1 VKVEEKPPPPPEPPE
16 PEAEEATVRLPWGQ
30 RLRGWAL
37 QLLAPAVSLLIAAV
51 IGVLVILVVQQS
63 WSDVTDVAG
72 AMWNYGLFNRNSVAF
87 ILGRATPFIFAGL
100 AVAIAFKAGLF
111 NIGVEGQ
118 YAIGALSAGYVGY
131 KVSAPTV
138 IHLPLTIL
146 AGMAGGMLWAAVPA
160 LLKVYR
166 GAHEVISTIMM
177 NFVANAIL
185 LYLLSGALKD
195 PNQQGSIAQQQTP
208 PIKPS
213 AQVGSMVPFF
223 NSIGFDF
230 RGSAPVTWFFVLAI
244 VAAVLYALTVR
255 RTRFGFELRVLG
267 TNPRA
272 AEPSGIRTN
281 AMIMKAMLLSGALA
295 GLVALQDVIGIDDR
309 MKLDYIRGYGF
320 TGIAIALLG
329 RNSGGGIVAAA
340 LLISFL
346 DRASSGIGLNTDVP
360 KEVTNIMQGVII
372 LTIVIAYEVVRR
384 MTARRQLREQHER
397 A

>member
-1 VKVEEKPPPPPEPPE
+1 VKVEERPPQP
-16 PEAEEATVRLPWGQ
+16 PEAEEAAARLPFGQ

-37 QLLAPAVSLLIAAV
+37 QLLAPAVSLLFAAV

-63 WSDVTDVAG
+63 WSDVVAVG
-72 AMWNYGLFNRNSVAF
+72 DAMWSYGLFNRNSVAF

-118 YAIGALSAGYVGY
+118 YAIGALAAGYVGY
-131 KVSAPTV
+131 QLSAPTV
-138 IHLPLTIL
+138 VHLPLTIL
-146 AGMAGGMLWAAVPA
+146 AGMAGGLLWAAVPA

-177 NFVANAIL
+177 NFVANAVL
-185 LYLLSGALKD
+185 LYLLSDALRD
-195 PNQQGSIAQQQTP
+195 PDQPGSIAQQQTP
-208 PIKPS
+208 PVEPT

-244 VAAVLYALTVR
+244 VAAILYSLTVR

-272 AEPSGIRTN
+272 AEPSGIRSN
-281 AMIMKAMLLSGALA
+281 AMILKAMLLSGAIA
-295 GLVALQDVIGIDDR
+295 GLIALQDVIGIDDR

-329 RNSGGGIVAAA
+329 RNTGLGIVAGA
-340 LLISFL
+340 LLFSFL

-360 KEVTNIMQGVII
+360 KEVTLIMQGVII

>member
-1 VKVEEKPPPPPEPPE
+1 VKVEEERPPPPE
-16 PEAEEATVRLPWGQ
+16 PEAEEAAAGIPWSQ

-37 QLLAPAVSLLIAAV
+37 QLLAPAISLLIAAV
-51 IGVLVILVVQQS
+51 IGVLVILVVERS
-63 WSDVTDVAG
+63 WSDVADVAG
-72 AMWNYGLFNRNSVAF
+72 AMWNYGLLNRNSVAF
-87 ILGRATPFIFAGL
+87 ILGRATPLIFAGL

-118 YAIGALSAGYVGY
+118 YAIGALAAGYVGY
-131 KVSAPTV
+131 QLSAPTV

-160 LLKVYR
+160 LLRVYR

-177 NFVANAIL
+177 NFVANAVL
-185 LYLLSGALKD
+185 LYLLSDALKD
-195 PNQQGSIAQQQTP
+195 PNQQGSLSQQQTP
-208 PIKPS
+208 PIEPS

-223 NSIGFDF
+223 NKLGFNF

-244 VAAVLYALTVR
+244 VAVVLYALTVR

-272 AEPSGIRTN
+272 AEPSGIRSN
-281 AMIMKAMLLSGALA
+281 AMIMKAMLLSGAIA
-295 GLVALQDVIGIDDR
+295 GLVGLQDVLGIDDL
-309 MKLDYIRGYGF
+309 MKLDYVRGYGF

-329 RNSGGGIVAAA
+329 RNSGLGIVAAA
-340 LLISFL
+340 LLFSFL
-346 DRASSGIGLNTDVP
+346 DRASSGIGLNTSVP
-360 KEVTNIMQGVII
+360 KEVTSIMQGVII

-384 MTARRQLREQHER
+384 MTARRQLREQHDR

>member
-1 VKVEEKPPPPPEPPE
+1 ADLLQPGGDPGPGRPGRGHLRRPHRGPVPRRRGHHERARPLHDRRPRRRRGAGGVKVEEERPPPPEPG
-16 PEAEEATVRLPWGQ
+16 AEEAPAGIPWSQ
-30 RLRGWAL
+30 RLRGWGL
-37 QLLAPAVSLLIAAV
+37 QLLAPAISLVIAAV
-51 IGVLVILVVQQS
+51 VGVLVILVVQRS
-63 WSDVTDVAG
+63 WNDVTEVAS

-118 YAIGALSAGYVGY
+118 YAIGALCAGYVGY
-131 KVSAPTV
+131 QVSAPTA

-177 NFVANAIL
+177 NFVANAVL

-208 PIKPS
+208 PVKPT

-223 NSIGFDF
+223 NSIGFSF
-230 RGSAPVTWFFVLAI
+230 RGSAPGTWFFVLAI
-244 VAAVLYALTVR
+244 VAAVLCALTVR

-272 AEPSGIRTN
+272 AEPSGIRSN
-281 AMIMKAMLLSGALA
+281 AMIMKAMLLSG
-295 GLVALQDVIGIDDR
+295 
-309 MKLDYIRGYGF
+309 
-320 TGIAIALLG
+320 
-329 RNSGGGIVAAA
+329 
-340 LLISFL
+340 
-346 DRASSGIGLNTDVP
+346 
-360 KEVTNIMQGVII
+360 
-372 LTIVIAYEVVRR
+372 
-384 MTARRQLREQHER
+384 
-397 A
+397 

>member
-1 VKVEEKPPPPPEPPE
+1 MKLEERPPAPPPEAE
-16 PEAEEATVRLPWGQ
+16 PEVAARIPWRQ
-30 RLRGWAL
+30 RLQAFAL
-37 QLLAPAVSLLIAAV
+37 QLLAPAISLLSAAI
-51 IGVLVILVVQQS
+51 IGALVILVVQQS
-63 WSDVTDVAG
+63 GSDVVAV
-72 AMWNYGLFNRNSVAF
+72 ANSMWDYGITNPNSLAF

-118 YAIGALSAGYVGY
+118 YAIGALCAAFVGY
-131 KVSAPTV
+131 QLSAPTV
-138 IHLPLTIL
+138 LHLPLTIL
-146 AGMAGGMLWAAVPA
+146 AGMAGGMLWALIPA

-177 NFVANAIL
+177 NYVANGIL

-195 PNQQGSIAQQQTP
+195 TAQRGAIAQQQTP
-208 PIKPS
+208 QVEPT

-223 NSIGFDF
+223 NSLGFDF
-230 RGSAPVTWFFVLAI
+230 RSSAPLSWFFVAAI
-244 VAAVLYALTVR
+244 VAAIVYALTVR
-255 RTRFGFELRVLG
+255 RTRFGFELRVFG

-272 AEPSGIRTN
+272 AEPAGIRSN
-281 AMIMKAMLLSGALA
+281 AMVMKAMLLSGAIA
-295 GLVALQDVIGIDDR
+295 GLVALQDVLAIDDR

-329 RNSGGGIVAAA
+329 RNSGLGIVAAA
-340 LLISFL
+340 LLFSFL

-360 KEVTNIMQGVII
+360 KEVTIILQGVII
-372 LTIVIAYEVVRR
+372 LTIVVAYEVVRR
-384 MTARRQLREQHER
+384 MAARRQLREQHER

>member
-1 VKVEEKPPPPPEPPE
+1 MKVEERPPAPPPEAE
-16 PEAEEATVRLPWGQ
+16 PEVAARIPWRQ
-30 RLRGWAL
+30 RLQAFAL
-37 QLLAPAVSLLIAAV
+37 QLLAPAISLLSAAI
-51 IGVLVILVVQQS
+51 IGALVILVVQRS
-63 WSDVTDVAG
+63 GSDVVAV
-72 AMWNYGLFNRNSVAF
+72 ASSMWDYGITNPNSLAF

-118 YAIGALSAGYVGY
+118 YAIGALCAAFVGY
-131 KVSAPTV
+131 QLSAPTV
-138 IHLPLTIL
+138 LHLPLTIL
-146 AGMAGGMLWAAVPA
+146 AGMAGGMLWALIPA

-177 NFVANAIL
+177 NYVANGIL

-195 PNQQGSIAQQQTP
+195 TAQRGAIAQQQTP
-208 PIKPS
+208 QVEPT

-223 NSIGFDF
+223 NSLGFDF
-230 RGSAPVTWFFVLAI
+230 RSSAPLSWFFVAAI
-244 VAAVLYALTVR
+244 VAAIVYALTVR
-255 RTRFGFELRVLG
+255 RTRFGFELRVFG

-272 AEPSGIRTN
+272 AEPAGIRSN
-281 AMIMKAMLLSGALA
+281 AMVMKAMLLSGAIA
-295 GLVALQDVIGIDDR
+295 GLVALQDVLAIDDR

-329 RNSGGGIVAAA
+329 RNSGLGIVAAA
-340 LLISFL
+340 LLFSFL

-360 KEVTNIMQGVII
+360 KEVTIILQGVII
-372 LTIVIAYEVVRR
+372 LTIVVAYEVVRR
-384 MTARRQLREQHER
+384 MAARRQLREQHER

>member
-1 VKVEEKPPPPPEPPE
+1 VKVEERPPAPQ
-16 PEAEEATVRLPWGQ
+16 PEAEPEVAAKIPFGQ
-30 RLRGWAL
+30 RLRAWAL
-37 QLLAPAVSLLIAAV
+37 QLLAPTVSLLLAAV
-51 IGVLVILVVQQS
+51 LGALVILVVQRS
-63 WSDVTDVAG
+63 WADVVDVAG
-72 AMWNYGLFNRNSVAF
+72 AMWSYGLFNRNSVAF
-87 ILGRATPFIFAGL
+87 ILGRSTPLIFAGL

-118 YAIGALSAGYVGY
+118 YAIGALCAAWVGY
-131 KVSAPTV
+131 QLSAPTL

-177 NFVANAIL
+177 NYVANGVL

-195 PNQQGSIAQQQTP
+195 PGQRGAIAQQQTP
-208 PIKPS
+208 QVEPT

-230 RGSAPVTWFFVLAI
+230 RGSAPLTWFFVLAL
-244 VAAVLYALTVR
+244 VGAVIYALTVR

-267 TNPRA
+267 TNPKA
-272 AEPSGIRTN
+272 AEPAGIRSN
-281 AMIMKAMLLSGALA
+281 AMILKAMLLSGAIA
-295 GLVALQDVIGIDDR
+295 GLAALQDVLAIDDR

-320 TGIAIALLG
+320 TAIAVALLG
-329 RNSGGGIVAAA
+329 RNSGLGIVAAA
-340 LLISFL
+340 LLFSFL
-346 DRASSGIGLNTDVP
+346 DRASTGIGLSTDVP
-360 KEVTNIMQGVII
+360 KEVTFILQGVII

-384 MTARRQLREQHER
+384 LAARQQLREQHER

>member
-1 VKVEEKPPPPPEPPE
+1 VKVEERPPAPPPEAE
-16 PEAEEATVRLPWGQ
+16 PEVAARIPWRQ
-30 RLRGWAL
+30 RLQAFAL
-37 QLLAPAVSLLIAAV
+37 QLLAPAISLLSAAV
-51 IGVLVILVVQQS
+51 IGALVILVVQQS
-63 WSDVTDVAG
+63 GSDVVAV
-72 AMWNYGLFNRNSVAF
+72 ANSMWDYGITNPNSLAF

-118 YAIGALSAGYVGY
+118 YAIGALCAAFVGY
-131 KVSAPTV
+131 QLSAPTV
-138 IHLPLTIL
+138 LHLPLTIL
-146 AGMAGGMLWAAVPA
+146 AGMAGGMLWALIPA

-177 NFVANAIL
+177 NYVANGIL

-195 PNQQGSIAQQQTP
+195 TAQRGAIAQQQTP
-208 PIKPS
+208 QVEPT

-223 NSIGFDF
+223 NSLGFDF
-230 RGSAPVTWFFVLAI
+230 RSSAPLSWFFVAAI
-244 VAAVLYALTVR
+244 VAAIVYALTVR
-255 RTRFGFELRVLG
+255 RTRFGFELRVFG

-272 AEPSGIRTN
+272 AEPAGIRSN
-281 AMIMKAMLLSGALA
+281 AMVMKAMLLSGAIA
-295 GLVALQDVIGIDDR
+295 GLVALQDVLAIDDR

-329 RNSGGGIVAAA
+329 RNSGLGIVAAA
-340 LLISFL
+340 LLFSFL

-360 KEVTNIMQGVII
+360 KEVTIILQGVII
-372 LTIVIAYEVVRR
+372 LTIVVAYEIVRR
-384 MTARRQLREQHER
+384 MAARRQLREQHER

>member
-1 VKVEEKPPPPPEPPE
+1 MKVEERPPAPPPEAE
-16 PEAEEATVRLPWGQ
+16 PEVAARIPWRQ
-30 RLRGWAL
+30 RLQAFAL
-37 QLLAPAVSLLIAAV
+37 QLLAPAISLLSAAI
-51 IGVLVILVVQQS
+51 IGALVILVVQQS
-63 WSDVTDVAG
+63 GSDVVAV
-72 AMWNYGLFNRNSVAF
+72 ASSMWDYGITNPNSLAF

-118 YAIGALSAGYVGY
+118 YAIGALCAAFVGY
-131 KVSAPTV
+131 QLSAPTV
-138 IHLPLTIL
+138 LHLPLTIL
-146 AGMAGGMLWAAVPA
+146 AGMAGGMLWALIPA

-177 NFVANAIL
+177 NYVANGIL

-195 PNQQGSIAQQQTP
+195 TAQRGAIAQQQTP
-208 PIKPS
+208 QVEPT

-223 NSIGFDF
+223 NSLGFDF
-230 RGSAPVTWFFVLAI
+230 RSSAPLSWFFVAAI
-244 VAAVLYALTVR
+244 VAAIVYALTVR
-255 RTRFGFELRVLG
+255 RTRFGFELRVFG

-272 AEPSGIRTN
+272 AEPAGIRSN
-281 AMIMKAMLLSGALA
+281 AMVMKAMLLSGAIA
-295 GLVALQDVIGIDDR
+295 GLVALQDVLAIDDR

-329 RNSGGGIVAAA
+329 RNSGLGIVAAA
-340 LLISFL
+340 LLFSFL

-360 KEVTNIMQGVII
+360 KEVTIILQGVII
-372 LTIVIAYEVVRR
+372 LTIVVAYEVVRR
-384 MTARRQLREQHER
+384 MAARRQLREQHER

>member
-1 VKVEEKPPPPPEPPE
+1 MKVEERPPAPPPEAE
-16 PEAEEATVRLPWGQ
+16 PEVAARIPWRQ
-30 RLRGWAL
+30 RLQAFAL
-37 QLLAPAVSLLIAAV
+37 QLLAPAISLLSAAI
-51 IGVLVILVVQQS
+51 IGALVILVVQRS
-63 WSDVTDVAG
+63 GSDVVAV
-72 AMWNYGLFNRNSVAF
+72 ASSMWDYGITNPNSLAF

-118 YAIGALSAGYVGY
+118 YAIGALCAAFVGY
-131 KVSAPTV
+131 QLSAPTV
-138 IHLPLTIL
+138 LHLPLTIL
-146 AGMAGGMLWAAVPA
+146 AGMAGGMLWALIPA

-177 NFVANAIL
+177 NYVANGIL

-195 PNQQGSIAQQQTP
+195 TAQRGAIAQQQTP
-208 PIKPS
+208 QVEPT

-223 NSIGFDF
+223 NSLGFEF
-230 RGSAPVTWFFVLAI
+230 RSSAPLSWFFVAAI
-244 VAAVLYALTVR
+244 VAAIVYALTVR
-255 RTRFGFELRVLG
+255 RTRFGFELRVFG

-272 AEPSGIRTN
+272 AEPAGIRSN
-281 AMIMKAMLLSGALA
+281 AMVMKAMLLSGAIA
-295 GLVALQDVIGIDDR
+295 GLVALQDVLAIDDR

-329 RNSGGGIVAAA
+329 RNSGLGIVAAA
-340 LLISFL
+340 LLFSFL

-360 KEVTNIMQGVII
+360 KEVTIILQGVII
-372 LTIVIAYEVVRR
+372 LTIVVAYEVVRR
-384 MTARRQLREQHER
+384 MAARRQLREQHER

>member
-1 VKVEEKPPPPPEPPE
+1 VKVEERPPPPEPE
-16 PEAEEATVRLPWGQ
+16 VEETAVRVPWSQ

-37 QLLAPAVSLLIAAV
+37 QLLAPAVSILIAAV
-51 IGVLVILVVQQS
+51 VGVLVILVVQQS

-72 AMWNYGLFNRNSVAF
+72 AMWSYGLFNRNSVAF
-87 ILGRATPFIFAGL
+87 IFGRATPLIFAGL

-118 YAIGALSAGYVGY
+118 YAIGALAAGYVGY
-131 KVSAPTV
+131 QLSAPTV

-146 AGMAGGMLWAAVPA
+146 AGMAGGVLWAAVPA

-177 NFVANAIL
+177 NYVANAVL

-195 PNQQGSIAQQQTP
+195 PDQQGGVAQQQTP
-208 PIKPS
+208 DVEPT

-244 VAAVLYALTVR
+244 VAAILYALTVR
-255 RTRFGFELRVLG
+255 RTRFGYELRVIG

-272 AEPSGIRTN
+272 AEPSGIRSN
-281 AMIMKAMLLSGALA
+281 SMIMKAMLLSGAIA
-295 GLVALQDVIGIDDR
+295 GLIALQDVLGIDDR
-309 MKLDYIRGYGF
+309 MKLDYVRNYGF

-329 RNSGGGIVAAA
+329 RNSGLGIVAAA
-340 LLISFL
+340 LLFSFL
-346 DRASSGIGLNTDVP
+346 DRARGGIGLNTDVP
-360 KEVTNIMQGVII
+360 AEVTTIMQGVII

-384 MTARRQLREQHER
+384 ITARRQLREQHER